1 MPLLPAF
8 SPADGQ
14 APDRLPQVGVDREAD
29 VYKVVV
35 KPGATAFIPAGWI
48 HAVVRIC
55 STDFAWQR
63 LWQD

>member
-1 MPLLPAF
+1 MEWLGN
-8 SPADGQ
+8 SAD
-14 APDRLPQVGVDREAD
+14 A
-29 VYKVVV
+29 VYKVIV

-48 HAVVRIC
+48 HAVVRIS